1 MSEEYKQMKKLNP
14 LRTGVVLSYI
24 NLLIGNLIPF
34 FYTPIMLRILGQEEY
49 GLYTIANS
57 VVSYLSLLNFG
68 IGSSIIR
75 YIAKYRAEGD
85 REGERRLLGL
95 FVTIYSI
102 IGILIIIVGTT
113 LAFNI
118 EIFYGNTLS
127 VEEVN
132 TLRILIIL
140 LSISMGVVMP
150 LNVFASLIMAHE
162 EYILSGIVRIASSL
176 LSPILNL
183 AVLFLGWRSI
193 GLVASSSV
201 LSIGVN
207 VIYCI
212 YAISRLKLIPIFK
225 GWSGKLLKEILYYS
239 FFHFLASIVD
249 MLYWNTDKI
258 LLGAMVGTVAV
269 AVYNIGAMF
278 HTYTQSIATSISSVL
293 MPRVTKMFVD
303 HADSSAYTELFIR
316 VGRLQYLIVGFIV
329 SAFCVFGQQFI
340 LLWSGPGYEESYWV
354 AILVLLPSVVPW
366 IQNLGLQI
374 LTAQNMHRFR
384 SVVYLF
390 IALLNVVLTYLW
402 IKTNG
407 IIGAAAASGVAYIIG
422 QGFIMNW
429 YYWKKIGIDIPKFWK
444 VIGKMLCYT
453 IAISVF
459 WFVITHTIFTIS
471 NIWRFLAGAV
481 LYTITYLIVAY
492 VFMMND
498 YEKDFVKKPLL
509 TIRNG
514 IIRK

>member
-1 MSEEYKQMKKLNP
+1 MKKLNP

-75 YIAKYRAEGD
+75 YIAAYRAEGNQ
-85 REGERRLLGL
+85 EEERRLLGL

-102 IGILIIIVGTT
+102 IGILIIVVGTT

-127 VEEVN
+127 AEEVN

-140 LSISMGVVMP
+140 LSISMGLVMP

-162 EYILSGIVRIASSL
+162 KYILSGIVRIVSSL

-183 AVLFLGWRSI
+183 VVLFLGWRSI
-193 GLVASSSV
+193 GLVASSSA

-249 MLYWNTDKI
+249 MLYWNTDKL

-303 HADSSAYTELFIR
+303 QVDSSAYTELFIR
-316 VGRLQYLIVGFIV
+316 VGRMQYLLVGFIV
-329 SAFCVFGQQFI
+329 SAFCIFGQQFI
-340 LLWSGPGYEESYWV
+340 MLWSGPGYEQAYWV

-366 IQNLGLQI
+366 IQNTGLQI
-374 LTAQNMHRFR
+374 LTAQNMHKFR
-384 SVVYLF
+384 SIVYFF

-422 QGFIMNW
+422 QGFVMNW

-444 VIGKMLCYT
+444 VIAKMFFYT
-453 IAISVF
+453 IAVSAV
-459 WFVITHTIFTIS
+459 WFVITHTIFVIS
-471 NIWRFLAGAV
+471 NIWEFLVGAV
-481 LYTITYLIVAY
+481 LYSISYFIVAY
-492 VFMMND
+492 RFMMND
-498 YEKDFVKKPLL
+498 YEKDFIRKPLS
-509 TIRNG
+509 TIRN
-514 IIRK
+514 KFLKK

>member
-1 MSEEYKQMKKLNP
+1 MKKLNP

-24 NLLIGNLIPF
+24 NLIIGNLIPF

-49 GLYTIANS
+49 GIYTIANS

-85 REGERRLLGL
+85 REGENRLLGL
-95 FVTIYSI
+95 FVTIYTI
-102 IGILIIIVGTT
+102 IGILIIVVGIT

-118 EIFYGNTLS
+118 DFFYGKTLTAD
-127 VEEVN
+127 EIN
-132 TLRILIIL
+132 TLRILVIL
-140 LSISMGVVMP
+140 LSVSMGIVMP

-162 EYILSGIVRIASSL
+162 EYILSGIVRICSSL

-193 GLVASSSV
+193 GLVASSSA

-207 VIYCI
+207 LIYCI
-212 YAISRLKLIPIFK
+212 YGISKLKLIPIFR

-249 MLYWNTDKI
+249 MLYWNTDKL
-258 LLGAMVGTVAV
+258 LLGAMIGSAAV

-278 HTYTQSIATSISSVL
+278 HTYTQSVATSISSVL

-303 HADSSAYTELFIR
+303 HVDSSAYTELFIR

-329 SAFCVFGQQFI
+329 SAFCIFGQQFI

-471 NIWRFLAGAV
+471 NVWRFLAGAV

-492 VFMMND
+492 GFMMND

-509 TIRNG
+509 AIRNRL
-514 IIRK
+514 IRS